1 MYLLDGA
8 KAFQKSELPP
18 VNTVNAKSALE
29 HGEVLTDTFATWI
42 KKGFVAGPFD
52 SPPLPGFR
60 VNPLGAVVRN
70 RKVRP
75 ILNMSGPKNK
85 SFNDNV
91 DRDKLERLHM
101 GTAKQFGTAL
111 KAAGKDAV
119 FSKFDIQDAYKLIL
133 AKTED
138 YRLQG
143 FSWLGK
149 YFVENRLSF
158 GGVPSPCNFD
168 KLGKIKDL
176 IVCIKSNTPRSSVFR
191 ALDDSPCVG
200 PRNSHI
206 PGRFSEVMREFC
218 KKTCIPLAPNCPK
231 ADKAFESKTRGT
243 VLGVGFDSSSLNW
256 FLSKEKAKK
265 SNAEILAHHSQQ
277 SRKLGAA
284 PTADGVNQ

>member
-1 MYLLDGA
+1 
-8 KAFQKSELPP
+8 
-18 VNTVNAKSALE
+18 
-29 HGEVLTDTFATWI
+29 
-42 KKGFVAGPFD
+42 
-52 SPPLPGFR
+52 
-60 VNPLGAVVRN
+60 
-70 RKVRP
+70 
-75 ILNMSGPKNK
+75 
-85 SFNDNV
+85 
-91 DRDKLERLHM
+91 M

-111 KAAGKDAV
+111 KAVGKDAV
-119 FSKFDIQDAYKLIL
+119 FLKFDIQDAYKLIL

-168 KLGKIKDL
+168 KLGKTKDL

-191 ALDDSPCVG
+191 ALDDSLCVG

-206 PGRFSEVMREFC
+206 PGRFSGVMREFC
-218 KKTCIPLAPNCPK
+218 EKTGIPLAPNCPK
-231 ADKAFESKTRGT
+231 ADKAFKSKARGT